1 MDVSIKKRMT
11 AEIIER
17 LREHMGVPNEQ
28 QLIAARLGVH
38 PSSLSRSLNTG
49 VPPRKKILEY
59 CERTGADYHWIIN
72 GSAPAHQKPCA
83 IEGGDKQLASP
94 LDPHLQEYQHQLTLE
109 LQRPP
114 QDRDPVLIKWLCTR
128 IDDRERQHPPIKGG
142 SPKKKA
148 V

>member
-1 MDVSIKKRMT
+1 MDLSTKKQQT

-17 LREHMGVPNEQ
+17 LRQHMGVADEQ
-28 QLIAARLGVH
+28 QQIAAKLGVH

-72 GSAPAHQKPCA
+72 GSEPHNTNCCA
-83 IEGGDKQLASP
+83 EGGDTQVTNP
-94 LDPHLQEYQHQLTLE
+94 VDVHLQEYQHQLTLE

-114 QDRDPVLIKWLCTR
+114 KDRDPELIKWLCSR
-128 IDDRERQHPPIKGG
+128 IDERERLNSPI
-142 SPKKKA
+142 
-148 V
+148 